1 MKAGS
6 SFRSLTFPRPW
17 AVRLAPRAFG
27 HPANDS
33 RVPIATVNTSV
44 ARHSSHARQTG
55 VQHPRHRKRSG
66 PRLDLQQHLADLEAA
81 GLLVRIDRP
90 INKDTEL
97 IPLVRWQFI
106 GGMPEDQR
114 RAFLFTNVIDSKG
127 RKYDMPVV
135 VGALASSPAIYALGM
150 GRPVEEIG
158 EAWMAAIAHPIPPVA
173 TNDAPCQEVVITGD
187 ALRTEGLKSPAGA
200 GVDAGLRRR
209 ALSHRDALRHP
220 GSRER
225 RAQHGHLSRG
235 AESARTAPWCRMV
248 AREATGAGGFL
259 HWLKYRER
267 KEKMPIAIVVGAAP
281 IVMFTGP
288 QKLAIDV
295 DEMAVAGGAAGE
307 AIRMTRCRTIDL
319 DVPADSEIVVEG
331 LIDCDVLEPEAP
343 FGESNGYVAL
353 EAFNMPIEVT
363 AITHKKKPVF
373 AQIISQVTPSES
385 SVIKKVAYE
394 PLFLA
399 HLKTQLGVKGI
410 RRVVMH
416 ERLTNL
422 RPVIFLQFAAGTP
435 RTEVWRGLNGAST
448 LQSNCGKIVIAVS
461 EDIDPSSMDAV
472 LWSLAYRTNPV
483 DDMHIVPNRGGVQGA
498 QYAGNKTDS
507 GLLVDATRKRAMPPL
522 ALPTREYMEHARGLW
537 EELGLPALNVQ
548 APWHGYTL
556 DDWTD
561 TWETFARRTT
571 AGDWE
576 ETGRETLKRQRRGLL
591 PETPVRPGEEPSQ
604 D

>member
-1 MKAGS
+1 MNKMMRRTAPVDMQEH
-6 SFRSLTFPRPW
+6 LTR
-17 AVRLAPRAFG
+17 
-27 HPANDS
+27 
-33 RVPIATVNTSV
+33 
-44 ARHSSHARQTG
+44 
-55 VQHPRHRKRSG
+55 
-66 PRLDLQQHLADLEAA
+66 LEAA
-81 GLLVRIDRP
+81 GLLTRITRAID
-90 INKDTEL
+90 KDSEL
-97 IPLVRWQFI
+97 HPLARWQFQ
-106 GGMPEDQR
+106 GGLREEDR
-114 RAFLFTNVIDSKG
+114 RGFLFTNVKG
-127 RKYDMPVV
+127 AKGESYDIPVA
-135 VGALASSPAIYALGM
+135 VGVLAANAEIYAAGLG
-150 GRPVEEIG
+150 VKVDEIG
-158 EAWMAAIAHPIPPVA
+158 DVWVRAMANPIEPVMVE
-173 TNDAPCQEVVITGD
+173 NAPCQEVVMTGD
-187 ALRTEGLKSPAGA
+187 AI
-200 GVDAGLRRR
+200 
-209 ALSHRDALRHP
+209 
-220 GSRER
+220 
-225 RAQHGHLSRG
+225 
-235 AESARTAPWCRMV
+235 TAPGGGLATLPVPVSTPGFDAAPYLTATLCVTKDPDSGIRNFGTYRVALKAADRAVCRMV

-288 QKLAIDV
+288 QKLATDV

-307 AIRMTRCRTIDL
+307 AIRMTRCRTVDL

-399 HLKTQLGVKGI
+399 HLKIQLGVKGI

-461 EDIDPSSMDAV
+461 EAIDPSS
-472 LWSLAYRTNPV
+472 R
-483 DDMHIVPNRGGVQGA
+483 
-498 QYAGNKTDS
+498 
-507 GLLVDATRKRAMPPL
+507 
-522 ALPTREYMEHARGLW
+522 
-537 EELGLPALNVQ
+537 
-548 APWHGYTL
+548 
-556 DDWTD
+556 
-561 TWETFARRTT
+561 
-571 AGDWE
+571 
-576 ETGRETLKRQRRGLL
+576 
-591 PETPVRPGEEPSQ
+591 
-604 D
+604 

>member
-1 MKAGS
+1 MRTVS
-6 SFRSLTFPRPW
+6 WVFQTILYNQRRDMI
-17 AVRLAPRAFG
+17 RLAAAVG
-27 HPANDS
+27 
-33 RVPIATVNTSV
+33 
-44 ARHSSHARQTG
+44 
-55 VQHPRHRKRSG
+55 
-66 PRLDLQQHLADLEAA
+66 LLDLEAA

-90 INKDTEL
+90 VNKDTEL

-158 EAWMAAIAHPIPPVA
+158 GAWMDAIGHPIPPVA
-173 TNDAPCQEVVITGD
+173 TNDAPCQEVVITGE
-187 ALRTEGLKSPAGA
+187 ALRTEGLKALPVPVSTPGFDAA
-200 GVDAGLRRR
+200 PYLTATLCVTRDPESGVRNMGTYRVALKAADR
-209 ALSHRDALRHP
+209 AVV
-220 GSRER
+220 
-225 RAQHGHLSRG
+225 
-235 AESARTAPWCRMV
+235 RMV

-288 QKLAIDV
+288 QKLATDV

-363 AITHKKKPVF
+363 AITHKRKPVF

-394 PLFLA
+394 PLFLS
-399 HLKTQLGVKGI
+399 HLRQLGVKGI

-422 RPVIFLQFAAGTP
+422 RPVIFLQFAASTP

-537 EELGLPALNVQ
+537 DELGLPALNVQ

-591 PETPVRPGEEPSQ
+591 PETPVRPGEEPAN